1 MMKAVVKESIHVALD
16 GIHVKKYQVGD
27 IIEANS
33 EFEKAYIQALVMNE
47 KAEMIYA
54 TKPTKKVEAEEE

>member
-16 GIHVKKYQVGD
+16 GIHVKKYQEGD
-27 IIEANS
+27 IIEAKS

-54 TKPTKKVEAEEE
+54 KPAKKVEGEEE